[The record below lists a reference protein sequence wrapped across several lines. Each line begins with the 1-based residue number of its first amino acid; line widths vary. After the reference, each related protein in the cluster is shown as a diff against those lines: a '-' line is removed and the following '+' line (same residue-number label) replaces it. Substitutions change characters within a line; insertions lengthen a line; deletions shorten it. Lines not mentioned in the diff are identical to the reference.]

1 MKKFLKVMFC
11 SKEGITLLFW
21 IAMNMSIEY
30 WLSIDLHNTIY
41 YVVMIVSRFGLGYSL
56 ARVAVTIW
64 FDRGRAKH
72 ESKKKE

>member
-1 MKKFLKVMFC
+1 MKKFLKGMFC

-30 WLSIDLHNTIY
+30 WLSIDPHNTIY
-41 YVVMIVSRFGLGYSL
+41 YVVMIVSRFGLGYGL